1 MAGNYELSDETKEE
15 LREYLETNLDRTV
28 DILKDI
34 GSDLNRGYKETLD
47 VGELCD
53 KAAMARDTRG
63 EVRRLVENVINGHVI
78 SVNEPVRYDDFGYLY
93 TIKQQEL
100 EKEAMSYIDD
110 IIEYI
115 EEKGTSEIDDTNID
129 DIVQEGLE
137 K

>member
-15 LREYLETNLDRTV
+15 LREYLESNLDRTV

-63 EVRRLVENVINGHVI
+63 EVRRLVENVINGHVL

-115 EEKGTSEIDDTNID
+115 EEKGTSEINDTNID